1 MNNQLLLFFLPP
13 SSTNSKSPI
22 LSHLQVRLEYPC
34 VVRIYCRAPCSTLGG
49 PSNSGVISTK
59 SGAGLARV
67 MFFVSKELGLK
78 LQETTQ
84 QIVKEM
90 GMLLHTLLSE
100 FSGLAVLA
108 HQVLLPKRVPLPSP
122 REVVAIIV
130 GGGRK
135 TTVKEDGV
143 VHLRRRHGKKWG
155 EVGSSGSK
163 SGEGRKDTEPSRR
176 TPSLYTLTHMIIT

>member
-1 MNNQLLLFFLPP
+1 M
-13 SSTNSKSPI
+13 
-22 LSHLQVRLEYPC
+22 
-34 VVRIYCRAPCSTLGG
+34 GG

-84 QIVKEM
+84 QVVKEM

-108 HQVLLPKRVPLPSP
+108 HQILLPERVPLPSS
-122 REVVAIIV
+122 REVVTIV
-130 GGGRK
+130 IGGGRK

-143 VHLRRRHGKKWG
+143 IHLRGRHSAVKSGKRW
-155 EVGSSGSK
+155 GSSGSK